1 MIRKKLL
8 NVSLTVAAMVFALS
22 SFSSAQAALEP
33 AQVLEKIR
41 DVYAK
46 ITDASATF
54 TEEVKFKYSNIQQSL
69 SGELEMKQEN
79 KYRIQTDQQTV
90 VTDGKTVWSY
100 SPINKQVLIDDY
112 KENAKTFSPDRF
124 LFSVPTDF
132 QAVFLNEKTS
142 SNEVQSLKEYALKLI
157 PRAGTSSA
165 AAVKSLKIWVAGK
178 DWSIRKVEY
187 VDMNE
192 TQRTYTVHSL
202 SLNTGLPDSNFSFTV
217 PSGVQIVDLRVLKAK
232 ARRQ

>member
-1 MIRKKLL
+1 MIG
-8 NVSLTVAAMVFALS
+8 AMMWIVFTCA
-22 SFSSAQAALEP
+22 FAQTALEP

-41 DVYAK
+41 DAYDK

-69 SGELEMKQEN
+69 SGELEMKQGN

-90 VTDGKTVWSY
+90 VTDGITVWSY

-112 KENAKTFSPDRF
+112 KENAKTFSPGKF

-142 SNEVQSLKEYALKLI
+142 STETASHKDVQFALKLI
-157 PRAGTSSA
+157 PRPGTLSA
-165 AAVKSLKIWVAGK
+165 AAVKSLKIWVDGK
-178 DWSIRKVEY
+178 EWSIRKVEY

-202 SLNTGLPDSNFSFTV
+202 SLNTGLPNSNFTFTV
-217 PSGVQIVDLRVLKAK
+217 PNGVQVVDLRALKAK